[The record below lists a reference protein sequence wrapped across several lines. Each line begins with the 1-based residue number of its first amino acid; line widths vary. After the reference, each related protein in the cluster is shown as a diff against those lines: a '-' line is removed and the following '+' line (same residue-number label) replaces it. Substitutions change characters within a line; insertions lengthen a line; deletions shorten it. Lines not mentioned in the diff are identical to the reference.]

1 MRHRALKQASGR
13 SLTRRSFLR
22 GAVSLAAV
30 PLLPRL
36 ALGRA
41 PAWNSKLRLAKIGVG
56 GMGESDLGQLASH
69 PGVSIAALCDID
81 ARGKKALAG
90 KYPDAA
96 WFADWRELLAKLG
109 DRVDAV
115 CISTPDHMHA
125 PIAMTAMRMGKHVYC
140 QKPLGHSALENR
152 RLADYAKAHA
162 SVVTQM
168 GTQRSA
174 MIGRRH
180 QLQLLREG
188 AIGRFKS
195 IHAWS
200 DRPAGW
206 WPQGQPRP
214 QGSAKP
220 PEWLSW
226 DLFLGVAP
234 ERPYLP
240 DRYTPFNWRG
250 TYDFGCG
257 ALGDMG
263 CHILDYPF
271 LAAGLGLPTAVRCD
285 ASDATDDE
293 YPTKET
299 IRLRYEGTPQ
309 TLGPIEVTWYD
320 GSLRPT
326 NASLGIPEGVDI
338 RSNAVVVVGEK
349 GSMLCPLDPDFDKDG
364 NEIKSDAP
372 QAWDPSGKPMA
383 LKPHGL
389 AKRNHWHHWV
399 DGCMGKAKPE
409 AHFAFAGLLCESLS
423 VGAAASRFANRDLTY
438 DAKSMLF
445 TGVPESKAILQKPYR
460 KGWDVEGLQA

>member
-1 MRHRALKQASGR
+1 MGR
-13 SLTRRSFLR
+13 I
-22 GAVSLAAV
+22 
-30 PLLPRL
+30 
-36 ALGRA
+36 

-81 ARGKKALAG
+81 ARGKGALAG

-109 DRVDAV
+109 DRIDAV

-152 RLADYAKAHA
+152 RLAEYAKSHPN
-162 SVVTQM
+162 VVTQM

-174 MIGRRH
+174 MIGRRQ

-188 AIGRFKS
+188 AIGRFRS

-214 QGSAKP
+214 QGSATP
-220 PEWLSW
+220 PAWLSW
-226 DLFLGVAP
+226 DFFLGVAP
-234 ERPYLP
+234 DRPYLP

-263 CHILDYPF
+263 HAVQ
-271 LAAGLGLPTAVRCD
+271 LARHLRLRLRRAWRHGLPH
-285 ASDATDDE
+285 
-293 YPTKET
+293 P
-299 IRLRYEGTPQ
+299 
-309 TLGPIEVTWYD
+309 
-320 GSLRPT
+320 
-326 NASLGIPEGVDI
+326 
-338 RSNAVVVVGEK
+338 
-349 GSMLCPLDPDFDKDG
+349 
-364 NEIKSDAP
+364 
-372 QAWDPSGKPMA
+372 
-383 LKPHGL
+383 
-389 AKRNHWHHWV
+389 
-399 DGCMGKAKPE
+399 
-409 AHFAFAGLLCESLS
+409 
-423 VGAAASRFANRDLTY
+423 
-438 DAKSMLF
+438 
-445 TGVPESKAILQKPYR
+445 
-460 KGWDVEGLQA
+460 